1 MEPTCFLY
9 TPDQSL
15 MASFSHRESGKSA
28 LCPVLLVQGGAVEI
42 YYSMYVQ

>member
-9 TPDQSL
+9 PPDQSL
-15 MASFSHRESGKSA
+15 MASFSHREGKSA
-28 LCPVLLVQGGAVEI
+28 LCPVLLGQRGAVEI